1 LGAFALGPFQ
11 FDTGAYLG
19 RLVATLGQPESRT
32 DTGADLGLC
41 PEEQGTGYT
50 WGALTA
56 IFRLEDEQE
65 ILVGYRLDDTGT
77 DHPTQQLTSRSG
89 LELGDTIERLD
100 AIYLQSGLALEELDG
115 TPTFMLLRS
124 SDSTTLLWGPVSGL
138 DTSDVVRGIYSP
150 RACDGGPQPSL

>member
-1 LGAFALGPFQ
+1 
-11 FDTGAYLG
+11 
-19 RLVATLGQPESRT
+19 
-32 DTGADLGLC
+32 
-41 PEEQGTGYT
+41 
-50 WGALTA
+50 
-56 IFRLEDEQE
+56 
-65 ILVGYRLDDTGT
+65 
-77 DHPTQQLTSRSG
+77 